1 MSEWLFADP
10 QNVAV
15 LTTRQ
20 ILEGAAILYVS
31 HDEDDGAWQF
41 HSGEIINDADA
52 RIVSLRKIVELDNSV
67 ARLADLPLGSIATR
81 PNLDN
86 DWRAIAQSTEILPI
100 HIVKYTRRQM

>member
-15 LTTRQ
+15 LTTCQ

-41 HSGEIINDADA
+41 HSGEIIDDADA
-52 RIVSLRKIVELDNSV
+52 RLVSLRKIVELDNSV
-67 ARLADLPLGSIATR
+67 ALLADLPLGSIATR
-81 PNLDN
+81 PNTDAVWLRSPN
-86 DWRAIAQSTEILPI
+86 Q
-100 HIVKYTRRQM
+100 